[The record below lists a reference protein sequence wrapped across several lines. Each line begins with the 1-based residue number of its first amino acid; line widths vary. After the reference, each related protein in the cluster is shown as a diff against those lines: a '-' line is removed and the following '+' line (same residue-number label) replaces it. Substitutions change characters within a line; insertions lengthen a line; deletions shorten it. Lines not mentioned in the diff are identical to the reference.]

1 MIFMQT
7 FDVILKNR
15 CKVTIIF
22 VYIQIFSYL
31 CNVFIKKIIFY
42 LIRMKNLLRKFAYS
56 SVRIWPVSIAIF
68 AMVSCTTQTAP
79 MSLHWEMGA
88 NDVEPGICELYL
100 TMTNESDKPITKEG
114 WTLYFNYMS
123 LHPIFTKGEQIKQ
136 TELQASYHS
145 IEPTNDFETLLPD
158 SSRTFKLRFRGNAI
172 RETSRPEGFFL
183 VKTPSTL
190 FQGGKMRKGK
200 PVSIPCTYAPFTRPE
215 QMKRGIVT
223 WEKTP
228 YADGAYV
235 YDYVEGIL
243 GNGTA
248 SPTGGMLSKQQDA
261 LRATSKEVGPLLPQP
276 KKVEYADGVC
286 EVAKAEIVVRTDAN
300 MVAEGYTMIITP
312 ERITIESSDE
322 AGVYYAKQTLK
333 QWGEVVPCG
342 RVTDY
347 PDLHHRG
354 IMLDVVRNY
363 YPVDS
368 IYRVL
373 DMMAYHKLNVLHFHL
388 SDDEAWRLEIPGL
401 PQLTDIGSK
410 RGYTIDESEC
420 LLPMYCG
427 GWDPNAPTTANGYIT
442 REKYIE
448 LLKYAKD
455 RHIRVIPE
463 IDMPG
468 HMRACKK
475 AMGDLLTDSAF
486 DARVYKSAQNY
497 TDNVIDVTKP
507 YAVEFIDHVVTEIVK
522 MHEEAGHPLTI
533 FNIGGDEV
541 PKGALTKEEH
551 QAFIDEVLAIL
562 NRYNLQPMGW
572 EEITH
577 FCPAESKAICYSW
590 LNSNT
595 KPLEMAE
602 AGYPVV
608 LANANR
614 LYFDFAY
621 CNHHEEKGL
630 NWGGYTDEYRSFDWE
645 PLIHPNV
652 IGMNAQLW
660 GEVIRSF
667 SQVEWQIY
675 PKIYGLAERAWN
687 NRSALT
693 LSEYNRLVYEV
704 FIPQLAASGRNFH
717 IQQPGVKQVKVD
729 NPQLQLDDSH
739 VLLAMNKVM
748 EGGELLY
755 CLDDGEWRVYNNITA
770 VPADTKVVKAKVRY
784 LGKESNTTWLWLQD
798 QYEVNT
804 AAQEK
809 NTGATF

>member
-1 MIFMQT
+1 M
-7 FDVILKNR
+7 
-15 CKVTIIF
+15 
-22 VYIQIFSYL
+22 
-31 CNVFIKKIIFY
+31 
-42 LIRMKNLLRKFAYS
+42 
-56 SVRIWPVSIAIF
+56 AI
-68 AMVSCTTQTAP
+68 
-79 MSLHWEMGA
+79 HWEMGK
-88 NDVEPGICELYL
+88 NDVKPGICELYY
-100 TMTNESDKPITKEG
+100 TITNLSNKPITNEG
-114 WTLYFNYMS
+114 WALYFNYMS
-123 LHPIFTKGEQIKQ
+123 LHPIYTEGDQILQ

-145 IEPTNDFETLLPD
+145 ITPTADFQPLMPD
-158 SSRTFKLRFRGNAI
+158 SSRTFKLLFKGNAI
-172 RETSRPEGFFL
+172 RQTSRPEGFFL
-183 VKTPSTL
+183 IQNSKCKINS
-190 FQGGKMRKGK
+190 K
-200 PVSIPCTYAPFTRPE
+200 PISIPCTYSPFTRPE

-228 YADGAYV
+228 YAEGTYV
-235 YDYVEGIL
+235 FDYVQHII
-243 GNGTA
+243 
-248 SPTGGMLSKQQDA
+248 DA
-261 LRATSKEVGPLLPQP
+261 PINDNIQPLLPQP
-276 KKVEYADGVC
+276 KQITYTEGTCD
-286 EVAKAEIVVRTDAN
+286 VAKAEIITRTDAN
-300 MVAEGYTMIITP
+300 IIQEGYRMSITP
-312 ERITIESSDE
+312 TTITIEASDE
-322 AGVYYAKQTLK
+322 AGIFYAKQTLK
-333 QWGEVVPCG
+333 QWGNIIPCATL
-342 RVTDY
+342 TDY

-368 IYRVL
+368 IFRIL
-373 DMMAYHKLNVLHFHL
+373 DVMAYHKLNVLHFHL
-388 SDDEAWRLEIPGL
+388 TDDEAWRLEIPGL

-410 RGYTIDESEC
+410 RGYTTDESKC

-427 GWDPNAPTTANGYIT
+427 GWDPNANTTANGYIT

-448 LLKYAKD
+448 LLRYAGE

-468 HMRACKK
+468 HMRAAKK
-475 AMGDLLTDSAF
+475 AMGNMLTDSAF

-507 YAVEFIDHVVTEIVK
+507 YAIEFVDHVVTEIVK
-522 MHEEAGHPLTI
+522 MHNEAGYPLTQL
-533 FNIGGDEV
+533 NIGGDEV
-541 PKGALTKEEH
+541 PKGALTREEH
-551 QAFIDEVLAIL
+551 QTFIDAVLGIL
-562 NRYNLQPMGW
+562 ERYNLQPMGW

-577 FCPAESKAICYSW
+577 FCKPESKAVCYSW

-667 SQVEWQIY
+667 AQVEWQIY

-687 NRSALT
+687 NRSTLT
-693 LSEYNRLVYEV
+693 LGDYNRLVYEV
-704 FIPQLAASGRNFH
+704 FIPQLAANGSNFH
-717 IQQPGVKQVKVD
+717 IQQPGILCAD
-729 NPQLQLDDSH
+729 NTLTI
-739 VLLAMNKVM
+739 NKVM
-748 EGGELLY
+748 QEGEVLY
-755 CLDDGEWRVYNNITA
+755 RFDEGEWQTYNHPVV
-770 VPADTKVVKAKVRY
+770 VPAETQIIKAKIQY
-784 LGKESNTTWLWLQD
+784 LGKESNTTWLWLTNEHQID
-798 QYEVNT
+798 TN
-804 AAQEK
+804 AQEK

>member
-1 MIFMQT
+1 M
-7 FDVILKNR
+7 
-15 CKVTIIF
+15 
-22 VYIQIFSYL
+22 
-31 CNVFIKKIIFY
+31 
-42 LIRMKNLLRKFAYS
+42 
-56 SVRIWPVSIAIF
+56 SI
-68 AMVSCTTQTAP
+68 
-79 MSLHWEMGA
+79 HWEMGQ
-88 NDVEPGICELYL
+88 NDVQPGICELYY
-100 TMTNESDKPITKEG
+100 TITNLSDEPITNEG

-123 LHPIFTKGEQIKQ
+123 LHPIYTEGDQILQ

-145 IEPTNDFETLLPD
+145 ITPTADFQPLMPD
-158 SSRTFKLRFRGNAI
+158 SSRTFKLRFKGNVI
-172 RETSRPEGFFL
+172 RQTSRPEGFFL
-183 VKTPSTL
+183 IQDSRFKIN
-190 FQGGKMRKGK
+190 KK
-200 PVSIPCTYAPFTRPE
+200 PISIPCTYAPFTRPE

-235 YDYVEGIL
+235 YDYVENIL
-243 GNGTA
+243 SGEE
-248 SPTGGMLSKQQDA
+248 KFVQ
-261 LRATSKEVGPLLPQP
+261 PLLPQP
-276 KKVEYADGVC
+276 KKMEYTDGVC

-300 MVAEGYTMIITP
+300 MVSEGYTMIITP
-312 ERITIESSDE
+312 TTITIEASDE
-322 AGVYYAKQTLK
+322 AGIFYAKQTLK
-333 QWGEVVPCG
+333 QWGELVPCG

-368 IYRVL
+368 IYRIL
-373 DMMAYHKLNVLHFHL
+373 DIMAYHKLNVLHFHL

-410 RGYTIDESEC
+410 RGYTVDESEC

-448 LLKYAKD
+448 LLRYAGA

-475 AMGDLLTDSAF
+475 AMGNLLTDSAF

-507 YAVEFIDHVVTEIVK
+507 YAIEFIDHVVTEIVK

-590 LNSNT
+590 LNSDT

-667 SQVEWQIY
+667 NQVEWQIY

-687 NRSALT
+687 NRSTLT
-693 LSEYNRLVYEV
+693 LSEYNHLVYEV
-704 FIPQLAASGRNFH
+704 FVPQLSASGRNFH
-717 IQQPGVKQVKVD
+717 IQQPGIKVVEVD

-739 VLLAMNKVM
+739 VLVKMNKVM
-748 EGGELLY
+748 QGGEILY
-755 CLDDGEWRVYNNITA
+755 CLDDGEWRVYNNTTA
-770 VPADTKVVKAKVRY
+770 VPADTKIVKAKVRY

-798 QYEVNT
+798 QHHVDAT
-804 AAQEK
+804 AQEK

>member
-1 MIFMQT
+1 M
-7 FDVILKNR
+7 
-15 CKVTIIF
+15 
-22 VYIQIFSYL
+22 
-31 CNVFIKKIIFY
+31 
-42 LIRMKNLLRKFAYS
+42 
-56 SVRIWPVSIAIF
+56 SI
-68 AMVSCTTQTAP
+68 
-79 MSLHWEMGA
+79 HWEMGK
-88 NDVEPGICELYL
+88 NDVTPGVCELYY
-100 TMTNESDKPITKEG
+100 TITNHSNKPIINEG
-114 WTLYFNYMS
+114 WILYFNYMS
-123 LHPIFTKGEQIKQ
+123 LHPIYTEGDQILQ

-145 IEPTNDFETLLPD
+145 ITPTEDFQPLMPD
-158 SSRTFKLRFRGNAI
+158 SSRTFKLLFKGNAI
-172 RETSRPEGFFL
+172 RQTSRPEGFFL
-183 VKTPSTL
+183 VKTPSIPL
-190 FQGGKMRKGK
+190 QGGRKGK
-200 PVSIPCTYAPFTRPE
+200 PISIPCTYAPFTRPE

-228 YADGAYV
+228 YAEGAYV
-235 YDYVEGIL
+235 YDYVERVL
-243 GNGTA
+243 GE
-248 SPTGGMLSKQQDA
+248 
-261 LRATSKEVGPLLPQP
+261 RAYPHPLPEGKGAGKEAVQPLLPQP
-276 KKVEYADGVC
+276 KQAIYTEGVC
-286 EVAKAEIVVRTDAN
+286 EVAKAEMVVRTDAN
-300 MVAEGYTMIITP
+300 MVAEGYRMEITP
-312 ERITIESSDE
+312 STITIEASDE
-322 AGVYYAKQTLK
+322 AGVFYAKQTLK

-342 RVTDY
+342 SVTDY

-373 DMMAYHKLNVLHFHL
+373 DIMAYHKLNVLHFHL
-388 SDDEAWRLEIPGL
+388 TDDEAWRLEIPGL

-410 RGYTIDESEC
+410 RGYTVDESEC

-448 LLKYAKD
+448 LLRYAGA

-475 AMGDLLTDSAF
+475 AMGNLLTDSAF

-507 YAVEFIDHVVTEIVK
+507 YAIEFIDHVVTEIVK

-541 PKGALTKEEH
+541 PKGALTREEH
-551 QAFIDEVLAIL
+551 QAFIDAVLEIL

-577 FCPAESKAICYSW
+577 FCKPESKAICYSW

-667 SQVEWQIY
+667 AQVEWQIY

-704 FIPQLAASGRNFH
+704 FVPQLAASGRNFH
-717 IQQPGVKQVKVD
+717 IQQPGVKQLTVD
-729 NPQLQLDDSH
+729 SLQLT
-739 VLLAMNKVM
+739 VAMNKVM
-748 EGGELLY
+748 GGGEILY
-755 CLDDGEWRVYNNITA
+755 NFDDSEWQVYSAPVA
-770 VPADTKVVKAKVRY
+770 VPEGTKIVKAKVQY
-784 LGKESNTTWLWLQD
+784 LGKESNTTWLWLEEEHKVD
-798 QYEVNT
+798 AGAE
-804 AAQEK
+804 EK

>member
-1 MIFMQT
+1 M
-7 FDVILKNR
+7 
-15 CKVTIIF
+15 
-22 VYIQIFSYL
+22 
-31 CNVFIKKIIFY
+31 
-42 LIRMKNLLRKFAYS
+42 
-56 SVRIWPVSIAIF
+56 SI
-68 AMVSCTTQTAP
+68 
-79 MSLHWEMGA
+79 HWEMGQ
-88 NDVEPGICELYL
+88 NDVQPGICELYY
-100 TMTNESDKPITKEG
+100 TITNLSDEPITNEG

-123 LHPIFTKGEQIKQ
+123 LHPIYTEGDQILQ

-145 IEPTNDFETLLPD
+145 ITPTADFQPLMPD
-158 SSRTFKLRFRGNAI
+158 SSRTFKLRFKGNAI
-172 RETSRPEGFFL
+172 RQTSRPEGFFL
-183 VKTPSTL
+183 VK
-190 FQGGKMRKGK
+190 GKCKNGKVKSGK
-200 PVSIPCTYAPFTRPE
+200 PISIPCTYAPFTRPE

-228 YADGAYV
+228 YADGPYV
-235 YDYVEGIL
+235 YDYVQNIL
-243 GNGTA
+243 SGEE
-248 SPTGGMLSKQQDA
+248 KFVQ
-261 LRATSKEVGPLLPQP
+261 PLLPQP
-276 KKVEYADGVC
+276 KMMEHTDGVC

-300 MVAEGYTMIITP
+300 MVSEGYTMIITP
-312 ERITIESSDE
+312 TTITIEASDE
-322 AGVYYAKQTLK
+322 AGIFYAKQTLK
-333 QWGEVVPCG
+333 QWGELVPCG

-368 IYRVL
+368 IYRIL
-373 DMMAYHKLNVLHFHL
+373 DIMAYHKLNVLHFHL

-410 RGYTIDESEC
+410 RGYTVDESEC

-448 LLKYAKD
+448 LLRYAGAL
-455 RHIRVIPE
+455 HIRVIPE

-475 AMGDLLTDSAF
+475 AMGNLLTDSAF

-507 YAVEFIDHVVTEIVK
+507 YAIEFIDHVVTEIVK

-590 LNSNT
+590 LNSDT

-660 GEVIRSF
+660 SEVIRSF

-693 LSEYNRLVYEV
+693 LSEYNHLVYEV
-704 FIPQLAASGRNFH
+704 FVPQLSASGRNFH
-717 IQQPGVKQVKVD
+717 IQQPGIKVVEVD

-739 VLLAMNKVM
+739 VLVKMNKVM
-748 EGGELLY
+748 QEGEILY
-755 CLDDGEWRVYNNITA
+755 CIDDGEWRAYINTTA
-770 VPADTKVVKAKVRY
+770 VPADTKIVKAKVRY

-798 QYEVNT
+798 QHQVVAT
-804 AAQEK
+804 AQEK

>member
-1 MIFMQT
+1 
-7 FDVILKNR
+7 
-15 CKVTIIF
+15 
-22 VYIQIFSYL
+22 
-31 CNVFIKKIIFY
+31 
-42 LIRMKNLLRKFAYS
+42 MKNFAHLLCIVGLA
-56 SVRIWPVSIAIF
+56 ALT
-68 AMVSCTTQTAP
+68 SCANQAP
-79 MSLHWEMGA
+79 MSIHWEMGK
-88 NDVEPGICELYL
+88 NDVTPGVCELYY
-100 TMTNESDKPITKEG
+100 TITNHSNKPITNEG
-114 WTLYFNYMS
+114 WILYFNYMS
-123 LHPIFTKGEQIKQ
+123 LHPIYTEGDQILQ

-145 IEPTNDFETLLPD
+145 ITPTEDFQPLMPD
-158 SSRTFKLRFRGNAI
+158 SSRTFKLRFKGNAI
-172 RETSRPEGFFL
+172 RQTSRPEGFFL
-183 VKTPSTL
+183 VKV
-190 FQGGKMRKGK
+190 QGENGKVKGGK
-200 PVSIPCTYAPFTRPE
+200 PISIPCTYAPFTRPE

-228 YADGAYV
+228 YAEGAYV
-235 YDYVEGIL
+235 YDYVEGVL
-243 GNGTA
+243 G
-248 SPTGGMLSKQQDA
+248 D
-261 LRATSKEVGPLLPQP
+261 EVMRLLGDEARTVQPLLPQP
-276 KKVEYADGVC
+276 KQAIYTEGVC
-286 EVAKAEIVVRTDAN
+286 EVAKAEMVVRTDAN
-300 MVAEGYTMIITP
+300 MVAEGYRMKITP
-312 ERITIESSDE
+312 STITIEASDE
-322 AGVYYAKQTLK
+322 AGVFYAKQTLK

-342 RVTDY
+342 SVTDY

-373 DMMAYHKLNVLHFHL
+373 DIMAYHKLNVLHFHL
-388 SDDEAWRLEIPGL
+388 TDDEAWRLEIPGL

-410 RGYTIDESEC
+410 RGYTTDESEC

-448 LLKYAKD
+448 LLRYAGE
-455 RHIRVIPE
+455 RRIRVIPE

-468 HMRACKK
+468 HMRAAKK
-475 AMGDLLTDSAF
+475 AMGNMLTDSAF
-486 DARVYKSAQNY
+486 NARVYKSAQNY

-507 YAVEFIDHVVTEIVK
+507 YAVEFIDHVVTELVK
-522 MHEEAGHPLTI
+522 MHEEAGQPLRI
-533 FNIGGDEV
+533 LNIGGDEV
-541 PKGALTKEEH
+541 PKGALTREEH
-551 QAFIDEVLAIL
+551 QAFIDAVLEIL

-577 FCPAESKAICYSW
+577 FCKPESKAICYSW

-667 SQVEWQIY
+667 AQVEWQIY

-704 FIPQLAASGRNFH
+704 FVPQLAASGRNFH
-717 IQQPGVKQVKVD
+717 IQQPGVKPVAV
-729 NPQLQLDDSH
+729 NSLPLT
-739 VLLAMNKVM
+739 VAMNKVM
-748 EGGELLY
+748 EGGEILY
-755 CLDDGEWRVYNNITA
+755 NFDDGEWQVYSEPVA
-770 VPADTKVVKAKVRY
+770 VPEGTKIVKAKVQY
-784 LGKESNTTWLWLQD
+784 LGKESNTTWLWL
-798 QYEVNT
+798 EEEHKVN
-804 AAQEK
+804 AGAEEK

>member
-1 MIFMQT
+1 M
-7 FDVILKNR
+7 
-15 CKVTIIF
+15 
-22 VYIQIFSYL
+22 
-31 CNVFIKKIIFY
+31 
-42 LIRMKNLLRKFAYS
+42 
-56 SVRIWPVSIAIF
+56 SI
-68 AMVSCTTQTAP
+68 
-79 MSLHWEMGA
+79 HWEMGQ
-88 NDVEPGICELYL
+88 NDVQPGICELYY
-100 TMTNESDKPITKEG
+100 TITNLSDEPITNEG

-123 LHPIFTKGEQIKQ
+123 LHPIYTEGDQILQ

-145 IEPTNDFETLLPD
+145 ITPTADFQPLMPD
-158 SSRTFKLRFRGNAI
+158 SSRTFKLRFKGNAI
-172 RETSRPEGFFL
+172 RQTSRPEGFFL
-183 VKTPSTL
+183 VKGKCKNGKVK
-190 FQGGKMRKGK
+190 GGK
-200 PVSIPCTYAPFTRPE
+200 PISIPCTYAPFTRPE
-215 QMKRGIVT
+215 QMKLGIVT

-228 YADGAYV
+228 YADGPYV
-235 YDYVEGIL
+235 YDYVQNIL
-243 GNGTA
+243 SGE
-248 SPTGGMLSKQQDA
+248 KKFVQ
-261 LRATSKEVGPLLPQP
+261 PLLPQP
-276 KKVEYADGVC
+276 KKMEYTDGVC

-300 MVAEGYTMIITP
+300 MVSEGYTMIITP
-312 ERITIESSDE
+312 TTITIEASDE
-322 AGVYYAKQTLK
+322 AGIFYAKQTLK
-333 QWGEVVPCG
+333 QWGELVPCG

-368 IYRVL
+368 IYRIL
-373 DMMAYHKLNVLHFHL
+373 DIMAYHKLNVLHFHL

-401 PQLTDIGSK
+401 PQLTEIGSK
-410 RGYTIDESEC
+410 RGYTTDESEC

-427 GWDPNAPTTANGYIT
+427 GWDAEAPTTANGYIT

-448 LLKYAKD
+448 LLKYAGE

-475 AMGDLLTDSAF
+475 AMGNLLTDSAF

-507 YAVEFIDHVVTEIVK
+507 YAIEFIDHVVTEIVK

-590 LNSNT
+590 LNSDT

-621 CNHHEEKGL
+621 CNQHEEKGL

-687 NRSALT
+687 NRSNLT
-693 LSEYNRLVYEV
+693 LSEYNHLVYEE
-704 FIPQLAASGRNFH
+704 FLPQLAASGRNFH
-717 IQQPGVKQVKVD
+717 IQQPGIKVED
-729 NPQLQLDDSH
+729 GK
-739 VLLAMNKVM
+739 VVMNKVM
-748 EGGELLY
+748 QGGEILY
-755 CLDDGEWRVYNNITA
+755 CFNHGDWAKYDNPIELPT
-770 VPADTKVVKAKVRY
+770 DTKIVKAKIQY
-784 LGKESNTTWLWLQD
+784 LGKESNTTWLWIDNKYQI
-798 QYEVNT
+798 NSNS
-804 AAQEK
+804 QEK
-809 NTGATF
+809 NIGATF

>member
-1 MIFMQT
+1 MKKIFRS
-7 FDVILKNR
+7 V
-15 CKVTIIF
+15 IF
-22 VYIQIFSYL
+22 VAL
-31 CNVFIKKIIFY
+31 CSLVACN
-42 LIRMKNLLRKFAYS
+42 S
-56 SVRIWPVSIAIF
+56 TP
-68 AMVSCTTQTAP
+68 P
-79 MSLHWEMGA
+79 MSIHWEMGK
-88 NDVEPGICELYL
+88 NDVQPGVCELYY
-100 TMTNESDKPITKEG
+100 TITNLSDEPITNEG

-123 LHPIFTKGEQIKQ
+123 LHPIHTEGDQILQ

-145 IEPTNDFETLLPD
+145 ITPTATFQPLMPD
-158 SSRTFKLRFRGNAI
+158 SSRTFKLRFKGNAI
-172 RETSRPEGFFL
+172 RQTSRPEGFFL
-183 VKTPSTL
+183 VKV
-190 FQGGKMRKGK
+190 QGENGKVKSGK
-200 PVSIPCTYAPFTRPE
+200 PISIPCTYAPFTRPE

-228 YADGAYV
+228 YADGPYV
-235 YDYVEGIL
+235 YDYVERVKTE
-243 GNGTA
+243 NG
-248 SPTGGMLSKQQDA
+248 KVQ
-261 LRATSKEVGPLLPQP
+261 PLLPQP
-276 KKVEYADGVC
+276 KQVIYTDGVC
-286 EVAKAEIVVRTDAN
+286 EVAKAEFITRTDAT
-300 MVAEGYTMIITP
+300 MVAEGYRMVITP
-312 ERITIESSDE
+312 STITIEAGDE
-322 AGVYYAKQTLK
+322 AGVFYAKQTVK

-342 RVTDY
+342 SVTDY

-368 IYRVL
+368 IFRVL
-373 DMMAYHKLNVLHFHL
+373 DVMAYHKLNVLHFHL
-388 SDDEAWRLEIPGL
+388 TDDEAWRLEIPGL
-401 PQLTDIGSK
+401 PQLTDIGGR
-410 RGYTIDESEC
+410 RGYTTDESEC

-427 GWDPNAPTTANGYIT
+427 GWDPKAPTTANGYIT

-448 LLKYAKD
+448 LLKYAGE

-468 HMRACKK
+468 HMRAAKK
-475 AMGDLLTDSAF
+475 AMGNMLTDSAF
-486 DARVYKSAQNY
+486 DARIYKSAQNY

-507 YAVEFIDHVVTEIVK
+507 YAVEFIDHVITEIVK
-522 MHEEAGHPLTI
+522 MHEEAGQPLRI
-533 FNIGGDEV
+533 LNIGGDEV
-541 PKGALTKEEH
+541 PKGALTREEH
-551 QAFIDEVLAIL
+551 QAFIDAVLEIL

-577 FCPAESKAICYSW
+577 FCKPESKAICYSW

-667 SQVEWQIY
+667 AQVEWQIY

-704 FIPQLAASGRNFH
+704 FVPQLAASGRNFH
-717 IQQPGVKQVKVD
+717 IQQPGVKPVVVD
-729 NPQLQLDDSH
+729 DLPLT
-739 VLLAMNKVM
+739 VAMNKVM
-748 EGGELLY
+748 EGGEILY
-755 CLDDGEWRVYNNITA
+755 NFDDGEWQVYSEPIA
-770 VPADTKVVKAKVRY
+770 VPEGTKIVKTKVQY
-784 LGKESNTTWLWLQD
+784 LGKESNTTWLWLEEEHKVD
-798 QYEVNT
+798 AGAE
-804 AAQEK
+804 EK

>member
-1 MIFMQT
+1 M
-7 FDVILKNR
+7 
-15 CKVTIIF
+15 
-22 VYIQIFSYL
+22 
-31 CNVFIKKIIFY
+31 
-42 LIRMKNLLRKFAYS
+42 
-56 SVRIWPVSIAIF
+56 SI
-68 AMVSCTTQTAP
+68 
-79 MSLHWEMGA
+79 HWEIGQ
-88 NDVEPGICELYL
+88 NDVQPGICELYY
-100 TMTNESDKPITKEG
+100 TITNLSDEPITNEG

-123 LHPIFTKGEQIKQ
+123 LHPIYTEGDQILQ

-145 IEPTNDFETLLPD
+145 ITPTADFQPLMPD
-158 SSRTFKLRFRGNAI
+158 SSRTFKLRFKGNAI
-172 RETSRPEGFFL
+172 RQTSRPEGFFL
-183 VKTPSTL
+183 IQDSRFKIN
-190 FQGGKMRKGK
+190 KK
-200 PVSIPCTYAPFTRPE
+200 PISIPCTYAPFTRPE

-235 YDYVEGIL
+235 YDYVAGIL
-243 GNGTA
+243 GERREAKGERREI
-248 SPTGGMLSKQQDA
+248 L
-261 LRATSKEVGPLLPQP
+261 PLLPQP
-276 KKVEYADGVC
+276 KQVVYTEGEC
-286 EVAKAEIVVRTDAN
+286 EVAKAEIITRTDAN

-312 ERITIESSDE
+312 ERIIIEASGE
-322 AGVYYAKQTLK
+322 AGVFYAQQTLQ
-333 QWGEVVPCG
+333 QWGEVIPCG
-342 RVTDY
+342 TVTDY

-368 IYRVL
+368 IYRIL
-373 DMMAYHKLNVLHFHL
+373 DIMAYHKLNVLHFHL

-401 PQLTDIGSK
+401 PQLTSIGSK

-448 LLKYAKD
+448 LLRYAGE

-468 HMRACKK
+468 HMRAAKK
-475 AMGDLLTDSAF
+475 AMGHLLTDSAF
-486 DARVYKSAQNY
+486 DARVYLSAQNY

-507 YAVEFIDHVVTEIVK
+507 YAVQFIDHVVTEIVK
-522 MHEEAGHPLTI
+522 MHDEAGYPLTI

-541 PKGALTKEEH
+541 PKGALTREEH
-551 QAFIDEVLAIL
+551 QTFINEVLAIL

-577 FCPAESKAICYSW
+577 FCPAQSRAICYSW
-590 LNSNT
+590 LNSDT
-595 KPLEMAE
+595 KPLEMAQ

-675 PKIYGLAERAWN
+675 PKIYGLVERAWN

-693 LSEYNRLVYEV
+693 LSEYNQLVYEV
-704 FIPQLAASGRNFH
+704 FLPQLAASGRHFH
-717 IQQPGVKQVKVD
+717 IQQPGVKQLTVD
-729 NPQLQLDDSH
+729 SLQ
-739 VLLAMNKVM
+739 VIVAMNKVM
-748 EGGELLY
+748 EGGEIIY
-755 CLDDGEWRVYNNITA
+755 RVDNGEWQVYQPPVALPHDAEI
-770 VPADTKVVKAKVRY
+770 VQAKVRY
-784 LGKESNTTWLWLQD
+784 LGKESNTTWLWL
-798 QYEVNT
+798 
-804 AAQEK
+804 EK
-809 NTGATF
+809 

>member
-1 MIFMQT
+1 MIN
-7 FDVILKNR
+7 ILNR
-15 CKVTIIF
+15 L
-22 VYIQIFSYL
+22 QSY
-31 CNVFIKKIIFY
+31 CFFFIPANVFEKKLKKTFCGRIICIYHNFFVPLRRKLILFY
-42 LIRMKNLLRKFAYS
+42 RTMRKAFCFFALIAT
-56 SVRIWPVSIAIF
+56 IALT
-68 AMVSCTTQTAP
+68 SCTHQPP
-79 MSLHWEMGA
+79 MSIHWEMGK
-88 NDVEPGICELYL
+88 NDVQPGICELYY
-100 TMTNESDKPITKEG
+100 TITNLSDRPITNEG

-123 LHPIFTKGEQIKQ
+123 LHPIYTEGDQILQ

-145 IEPTNDFETLLPD
+145 ITPTADFQPLMPD
-158 SSRTFKLRFRGNAI
+158 SSRVFKLRFKGNAI
-172 RETSRPEGFFL
+172 RQTSRPEGFFL
-183 VKTPSTL
+183 VK
-190 FQGGKMRKGK
+190 GEKGK
-200 PVSIPCTYAPFTRPE
+200 PISIPCTYAPFTRPE

-228 YADGAYV
+228 YADGPYV
-235 YDYVEGIL
+235 CDYVQHIL
-243 GNGTA
+243 DAPKN
-248 SPTGGMLSKQQDA
+248 QD
-261 LRATSKEVGPLLPQP
+261 VQPLLPQP
-276 KKVEYADGVC
+276 KQIIYTEGTC
-286 EVAKAEIVVRTDAN
+286 EVAKAEIITRTDAN
-300 MVAEGYTMIITP
+300 MVREGYRMTITP
-312 ERITIESSDE
+312 TTITIEASDE
-322 AGVYYAKQTLK
+322 AGIFYAKQTLK
-333 QWGEVVPCG
+333 QWGDIIPCATL
-342 RVTDY
+342 TDY

-368 IYRVL
+368 IFRVL
-373 DMMAYHKLNVLHFHL
+373 DIMAYHKLNVLHFHL
-388 SDDEAWRLEIPGL
+388 TDDEAWRLEIPGL
-401 PQLTDIGSK
+401 PQLTQIGGH
-410 RGYTIDESEC
+410 RGYTTDESEC

-448 LLKYAKD
+448 LLKYANE

-468 HMRACKK
+468 HMRAAKK
-475 AMGDLLTDSAF
+475 AMGNLLTDSAF

-507 YAVEFIDHVVTEIVK
+507 YAVEFVDHVVTEIVK
-522 MHEEAGHPLTI
+522 MHEEAGQPLTI
-533 FNIGGDEV
+533 LNIGGDEV
-541 PKGALTKEEH
+541 PKGALTREEH
-551 QAFIDEVLAIL
+551 QTFIDAVLAIL

-577 FCPAESKAICYSW
+577 FCKPESQAICYSW

-687 NRSALT
+687 NRSHLT
-693 LSEYNRLVYEV
+693 LGDYNQLVYQV

-717 IQQPGVKQVKVD
+717 IQQPGIKQVAIE
-729 NPQLQLDDSH
+729 NEQLQLDKSH
-739 VLLAMNKVM
+739 VLIAMNKVM

-755 CLDDGEWRVYNNITA
+755 CLDDGEWRTYTNTIA
-770 VPADTKVVKAKVRY
+770 IPASTQIIKAKVRY
-784 LGKESNTTWLWLQD
+784 LDRESNTTWMWLQEEHAVD
-798 QYEVNT
+798 ANT
-804 AAQEK
+804 EEK

>member
-1 MIFMQT
+1 M
-7 FDVILKNR
+7 
-15 CKVTIIF
+15 
-22 VYIQIFSYL
+22 
-31 CNVFIKKIIFY
+31 
-42 LIRMKNLLRKFAYS
+42 
-56 SVRIWPVSIAIF
+56 SI
-68 AMVSCTTQTAP
+68 
-79 MSLHWEMGA
+79 HWEMGQ
-88 NDVEPGICELYL
+88 NDVQPGICELYY
-100 TMTNESDKPITKEG
+100 TITNLSDEPITNEG

-123 LHPIFTKGEQIKQ
+123 LHPIY
-136 TELQASYHS
+136 TEGDALRETEIQASWHS
-145 IEPTNDFETLLPD
+145 IEPTQKFAPLAPGE
-158 SSRTFKLRFRGNAI
+158 SRTFTMRYKGSAI
-172 RETSRPEGFFL
+172 RENIRPEGFFL
-183 VKTPSTL
+183 VNTKHSTL
-190 FQGGKMRKGK
+190 NTQ
-200 PVSIPCTYAPFTRPE
+200 PITIPCTYAPFTRPE

-228 YADGAYV
+228 YADGPYV
-235 YDYVEGIL
+235 YDYVQNIL
-243 GNGTA
+243 SGEE
-248 SPTGGMLSKQQDA
+248 KFVQ
-261 LRATSKEVGPLLPQP
+261 PLLPQP
-276 KKVEYADGVC
+276 KKMEYTDGVC

-300 MVAEGYTMIITP
+300 MVSEGYTMIITP
-312 ERITIESSDE
+312 TTITIEASDE
-322 AGVYYAKQTLK
+322 AGIFYAKQTLK
-333 QWGEVVPCG
+333 QWGELVPCG

-368 IYRVL
+368 IYRIL
-373 DMMAYHKLNVLHFHL
+373 DIMAYHKLNVLHFHL

-401 PQLTDIGSK
+401 PQLTNIGSK
-410 RGYTIDESEC
+410 RGYTVDESEC

-448 LLKYAKD
+448 LLRYAGAL
-455 RHIRVIPE
+455 HIRVIPE

-475 AMGDLLTDSAF
+475 AMGNLLTDSAF

-507 YAVEFIDHVVTEIVK
+507 YAIEFIDHVVTEIVK

-590 LNSNT
+590 LNSDT

-621 CNHHEEKGL
+621 CNQHEEKGL

-687 NRSALT
+687 NRSRLT
-693 LSEYNRLVYEV
+693 KSEYNYLVYEE
-704 FIPQLAASGRNFH
+704 FLPQLAASGRNFH
-717 IQQPGVKQVKVD
+717 IQQPGIKVED
-729 NPQLQLDDSH
+729 GK
-739 VLLAMNKVM
+739 VVMNKVM
-748 EGGELLY
+748 QGGEILY
-755 CLDDGEWRVYNNITA
+755 CFNHGDWAKYDNPIELPT
-770 VPADTKVVKAKVRY
+770 DTKIVKAKIQY
-784 LGKESNTTWLWLQD
+784 LGKESNTTWLWIDNKYQI
-798 QYEVNT
+798 NSNS
-804 AAQEK
+804 QEK
-809 NTGATF
+809 NIGATF

>member
-1 MIFMQT
+1 MKT
-7 FDVILKNR
+7 FRISLFSFALATIL
-15 CKVTIIF
+15 VA
-22 VYIQIFSYL
+22 
-31 CNVFIKKIIFY
+31 CNQQPP
-42 LIRMKNLLRKFAYS
+42 M
-56 SVRIWPVSIAIF
+56 AI
-68 AMVSCTTQTAP
+68 
-79 MSLHWEMGA
+79 HWEMGK
-88 NDVEPGICELYL
+88 NDVKPGICELYY
-100 TMTNESDKPITKEG
+100 TITNLSNKPITNEG

-123 LHPIFTKGEQIKQ
+123 LHPIYIEGDQILQ

-145 IEPTNDFETLLPD
+145 ITPTADFQPLMPD
-158 SSRTFKLRFRGNAI
+158 SSRTFKLLFKGNAI
-172 RETSRPEGFFL
+172 RQTSRPEGFFL
-183 VKTPSTL
+183 IQNSKCKINS
-190 FQGGKMRKGK
+190 K
-200 PVSIPCTYAPFTRPE
+200 PISIPCTYSPFTRPE

-228 YADGAYV
+228 YAEGTYV
-235 YDYVEGIL
+235 FDYVQHII
-243 GNGTA
+243 
-248 SPTGGMLSKQQDA
+248 DA
-261 LRATSKEVGPLLPQP
+261 PINDNIQPLLPQP
-276 KKVEYADGVC
+276 KQITYTEGTCDVT
-286 EVAKAEIVVRTDAN
+286 KAEIITRTDAN
-300 MVAEGYTMIITP
+300 MIPEGYHMIITP
-312 ERITIESSDE
+312 TTITIEASDE
-322 AGVYYAKQTLK
+322 VGIFYAKQTLK
-333 QWGEVVPCG
+333 QWGNIIPCATL
-342 RVTDY
+342 TDY

-368 IYRVL
+368 ILRIL
-373 DMMAYHKLNVLHFHL
+373 DVMAYHKLNVLHFHL
-388 SDDEAWRLEIPGL
+388 TDDEAWRLEIPGL

-410 RGYTIDESEC
+410 RGYTTDETEC

-448 LLKYAKD
+448 LLRYAGE

-468 HMRACKK
+468 HMRAAKK
-475 AMGDLLTDSAF
+475 AMGNMLTDSAF

-507 YAVEFIDHVVTEIVK
+507 YAIEFVDHVVTEIVK
-522 MHEEAGHPLTI
+522 MHNEAGYPLTQL
-533 FNIGGDEV
+533 NIGGDEV
-541 PKGALTKEEH
+541 PKGALTREEH
-551 QAFIDEVLAIL
+551 QTFIDAVLGIL
-562 NRYNLQPMGW
+562 ERYNLQPMGW

-577 FCPAESKAICYSW
+577 FCKPESKAVCYSW

-667 SQVEWQIY
+667 AQVEWQIY

-687 NRSALT
+687 NRSTLT
-693 LSEYNRLVYEV
+693 LGDYNRLVYEV
-704 FIPQLAASGRNFH
+704 FIPQLAANGSNFH
-717 IQQPGVKQVKVD
+717 IQQPGIQHTD
-729 NPQLQLDDSH
+729 N
-739 VLLAMNKVM
+739 LLTINKVM
-748 EGGELLY
+748 QGGTVLYRFDEGDWNMYDQPIAIPSE
-755 CLDDGEWRVYNNITA
+755 
-770 VPADTKVVKAKVRY
+770 TKIIKAKIQY
-784 LGKESNTTWLWLQD
+784 LGKESNTTWLWLTNEHQID
-798 QYEVNT
+798 SN
-804 AAQEK
+804 AQEK

>member
-1 MIFMQT
+1 MKKQFS
-7 FDVILKNR
+7 FILL
-15 CKVTIIF
+15 IIGL
-22 VYIQIFSYL
+22 YL
-31 CNVFIKKIIFY
+31 
-42 LIRMKNLLRKFAYS
+42 S
-56 SVRIWPVSIAIF
+56 SCAP
-68 AMVSCTTQTAP
+68 TTPP
-79 MSLHWEMGA
+79 MSIHWEMGE
-88 NDVEPGICELYL
+88 NDVQPGVCELYY
-100 TMTNESDKPITKEG
+100 TITNLSDQPITNEG
-114 WTLYFNYMS
+114 WTLYLNYMS
-123 LHPIFTKGEQIKQ
+123 LHPIYTEGDQILQ

-145 IEPTNDFETLLPD
+145 ITPTADFEPLMPD
-158 SSRTFKLRFRGNAI
+158 SSRTFKLLFKGNAI
-172 RETSRPEGFFL
+172 RQTSRPEGFFL
-183 VKTPSTL
+183 VKNKH
-190 FQGGKMRKGK
+190 GKEFGK
-200 PVSIPCTYAPFTRPE
+200 PISIPCTYAPFTRPE

-228 YADGAYV
+228 YAEGSYV
-235 YDYVEGIL
+235 FDYVQHIVDVPVSE
-243 GNGTA
+243 NV
-248 SPTGGMLSKQQDA
+248 Q
-261 LRATSKEVGPLLPQP
+261 PLLPQP
-276 KKVEYADGVC
+276 KQMQYVEGTC
-286 EVAKAEIVVRTDAN
+286 EVATAEVITRTDAN
-300 MVAEGYTMIITP
+300 MVSEGYRMIITP
-312 ERITIESSDE
+312 TTITIEASGE
-322 AGVYYAKQTLK
+322 AGIFYAQQTLK
-333 QWGEVVPCG
+333 QWGEVIPCG
-342 RVTDY
+342 EVTDY

-354 IMLDVVRNY
+354 LMLDVVRNY

-368 IYRVL
+368 IFRIL
-373 DMMAYHKLNVLHFHL
+373 DVMAYHKLNVLHFHL
-388 SDDEAWRLEIPGL
+388 TDDEAWRLEIPGL

-410 RGYTIDESEC
+410 RGYTTDESEC

-427 GWDPNAPTTANGYIT
+427 GWDPNATTTANGYIT

-448 LLKYAKD
+448 LLRYAGE

-468 HMRACKK
+468 HMRAAKK
-475 AMGDLLTDSAF
+475 AMGNMLTDSAF

-507 YAVEFIDHVVTEIVK
+507 YAVEFVDHVVTELVK
-522 MHEEAGHPLTI
+522 MHEEAGYPLEQ

-541 PKGALTKEEH
+541 PKGALTREEH
-551 QAFIDEVLAIL
+551 QAFIDAVLAIL
-562 NRYNLQPMGW
+562 ERYNLQPMGW

-577 FCPAESKAICYSW
+577 FCKPETKAVCYSW

-667 SQVEWQIY
+667 AQVEWQIY

-693 LSEYNRLVYEV
+693 LGDYNQLVYDV
-704 FIPQLAASGRNFH
+704 FVPHLAAGGHNFH
-717 IQQPGVKQVKVD
+717 IQQPGIRLVPTE
-729 NPQLQLDDSH
+729 NEQLQLDKSH
-739 VLLAMNKVM
+739 VLVEMNKVM
-748 EGGELLY
+748 TGGELLY
-755 CLDDGEWRVYNNITA
+755 CLDNGAWRVYNTTTA
-770 VPADTKVVKAKVRY
+770 IPAETQIVKAKVRY
-784 LGKESNTTWLWLQD
+784 LGKESNTTWLWLKNNH
-798 QYEVNT
+798 EVNGQ
-804 AAQEK
+804 AVEK